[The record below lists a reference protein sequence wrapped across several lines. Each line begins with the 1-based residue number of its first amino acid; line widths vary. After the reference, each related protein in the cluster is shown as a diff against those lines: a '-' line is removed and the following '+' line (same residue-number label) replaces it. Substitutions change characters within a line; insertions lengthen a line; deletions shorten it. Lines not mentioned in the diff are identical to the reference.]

1 MRGDPDKMKG
11 VQKYVAMLLRQ
22 QDRPA
27 LKMPE
32 GEILIDADMKA
43 MAKEFVRTLRA
54 LENAIIADVTAG
66 YLLEI

>member
-1 MRGDPDKMKG
+1 MKG

-54 LENAIIADVTAG
+54 LENAIIADVTA
-66 YLLEI
+66 

>member
-54 LENAIIADVTAG
+54 LENAIIADVTA
-66 YLLEI
+66 